1 MPIHPNTSIGA
12 THLVVANLEES
23 LRFYREMLGF
33 KVSFQDGDTATLS
46 ADGQTPLLRLTG
58 RQDATP
64 RPPGTTGLY
73 HFAILVPTRADL
85 GRSLQRLMDL
95 GYPLQGAADHLVSE
109 ALYLGDPDDNG
120 IEIYRD
126 RPRQEWPMEGRE
138 VRMAN
143 APFDFEG
150 ILADAANEGGEWS
163 GLAHGTRIGHVHLQV
178 GDIRGAE
185 QFYAGVLGFEVM
197 QRWAGAALFVGA
209 GGYHHHI
216 GLNTW
221 AGVGAPPPPETATGL
236 RHFTV
241 LLPGEAALSEVVN
254 RLKEAGVSQEADAQ
268 EVSLKDPWGNGILLQ
283 LAGNDPRL

>member
-1 MPIHPNTSIGA
+1 MPIHPDTSIGP
-12 THLVVANLEES
+12 THLVVSDLENS
-23 LRFYREMLGF
+23 LRFYTDTLGF
-33 KVSFQDGDTATLS
+33 RISSREGDIAILS

-58 RQDATP
+58 RRDTTP

-85 GRSLQRLMDL
+85 GRSLQRLIELD
-95 GYPLQGAADHLVSE
+95 YPLQGAADHLVSE

-143 APFDFEG
+143 APFDVEG
-150 ILADAANEGGEWS
+150 ILADAANEGSEWS

-185 QFYAGVLGFEVM
+185 QFYVGILGFEVM

-221 AGVGAPPPPETATGL
+221 AGVGAPPPPEDATGL
-236 RHFTV
+236 RHFTI
-241 LLPGEAALSEVVN
+241 LLPSETALSEVVS
-254 RLKEAGVSQEADAQ
+254 RLEAAGISPETDGQA
-268 EVSLKDPWGNGILLQ
+268 VSLKDPWGNGILLQ
-283 LAGNDPRL
+283 LTGNDQKL